1 MLQVEQNEMKTD
13 AKIDMLHKSGL
24 FGKSTSKPKP
34 RKSNISEDTED
45 EEEVDFSM
53 SIVSGNFNTRSII
66 D

>member
-24 FGKSTSKPKP
+24 FGKGVSKPKT

-45 EEEVDFSM
+45 DEEVDFSM
-53 SIVSGNFNTRSII
+53 SIVRGNFNAYSII